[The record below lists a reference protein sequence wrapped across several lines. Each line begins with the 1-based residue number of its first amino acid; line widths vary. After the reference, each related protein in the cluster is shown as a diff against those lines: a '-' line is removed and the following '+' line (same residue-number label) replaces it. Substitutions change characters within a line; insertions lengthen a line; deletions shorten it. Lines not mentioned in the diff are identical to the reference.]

1 MHHKIFVKIDLKVP
15 VVIKNMEIF
24 ETLPDYPSISY
35 HDFNLD
41 IFRKK
46 EFNELSKETSNGCFF
61 SWQKIISRFIS
72 HWTLYEGLLL
82 VHDTGTG
89 KSGSAAA
96 VYDGIRRYSNI
107 KVLYLTSNE
116 TLIDNFKAEIV
127 RRSKILSEEV
137 SKEEED
143 EMDKESYN
151 RARAKVLKRENFV
164 FKTYGIFASRL
175 QDENVSYWEDSL
187 IIMDEVHNL
196 IVTDIENKPESNY
209 FVILDWLDK
218 IKKKRVLVLTATPM
232 RQEVD
237 EIAPIVNL
245 VLPST
250 KRFEIGKQFKNKY
263 FEVVS
268 KKDKSVDELE
278 WRKDMEDE
286 FQEKIKGYVSVV
298 KQRRDVK
305 VEYIG
310 NILKP
315 IQYYKLYAHTMD
327 QFQSNTYLA
336 ALIKDETEK
345 KKKGGVKSSSF
356 YSNAQ
361 QASLFVFP
369 NGGYGEKANEKFI
382 TNSTFSIVDPNTKKE
397 TNILINKLDPQFM
410 KLSNCKPGSEN
421 IDHNIEMIRK
431 YSSTYASI
439 IKHILDNPTEHIY
452 VYCDKVNG
460 SGILVLIVLLT
471 SLFNFSKVTGKMV
484 DDIWKK
490 KKRRLILLNEV
501 QGDTREKDF
510 QTLIDNFNDPKNID
524 ADYIQVIFGTDKTKE
539 GISLKRIRQMH
550 ITSGDWHFG
559 KIFQAIGRGV
569 RLLSHADL
577 SPEERNVKIFLHCA
591 IPVLSSQQHVEVE
604 QQDVVEQQD
613 DDEDEEDVDD
623 EDEED
628 VQDDDLDFLYGSD
641 DVGQTDFT
649 REQLSKSIDFKRY
662 YRSEL
667 YDLNIKKIEY
677 SLLVSAFDCQLNK
690 HVNKRDGYEDY
701 SPECYYT
708 KCRYECNGFE
718 DVDVSKVS
726 IDYSNYDY
734 FYSTEKL
741 DYVIQQISRL
751 FNDHPIWSF
760 DQVCKKLN
768 PEKINNREIFEAVEM
783 ILDTPLPILYKGYHK
798 LYLSRNENTLFLID
812 NVGFTSVEKEHPE
825 YMMYYALHPSFYF
838 QFDYNSLMD
847 LIVEKRDTVYKL
859 VNTINQWVDKPGD
872 YTNHL
877 IKLMGAIPLSYQ
889 ELIVFPLLIEMITTN
904 TNSKLKKFWDVYY
917 NDRFFQNKDGD
928 FIHRL
933 FPIPRKYNTENEK
946 WEDFTDAVPMN
957 EEDHN
962 TDEFKKKYIQ
972 DNKYKIYGYFVK
984 KPNCTNFKIRDV
996 RDKKKPN
1003 KTYETIGKECTSY
1016 DQDELLYF
1024 LYILGQKYPTD
1035 KPDKPSL
1042 LKAYEC
1048 TAILND
1054 KKLESVTKNKKNWI
1068 SFTKEFKDIKKDVET
1083 MRFFHYFISLS
1094 KTELCGYLQDKMKEQ
1109 DLIVLPPL
1117 RK

>member
-15 VVIKNMEIF
+15 AVIKNMEIF

-46 EFNELSKETSNGCFF
+46 EFNELSKEVTSGCFF
-61 SWQKIISRFIS
+61 SWQKIISRFLS

-82 VHDTGTG
+82 IHDTGTG

-96 VYDGIRRYSNI
+96 VYDGIRRYSNL

-116 TLIDNFKAEIV
+116 TLIDNFKAEVV

-175 QDENVSYWEDSL
+175 QDEDPSYWEGSL

-196 IVTDIENKPESNY
+196 IVTDIENKPDSNY

-237 EIAPIVNL
+237 EIAPILNL

-250 KRFEIGKQFKNKY
+250 KRFEIGKEFKNKY
-263 FEVVS
+263 FNVVS
-268 KKDKSVDELE
+268 KKDKSVDELQ
-278 WRKDMEDE
+278 WRKDMKDE

-315 IQYYKLYAHTMD
+315 IQYYRLYAHTMD
-327 QFQSNTYLA
+327 EFQSKTYLA
-336 ALIKDETEK
+336 ALTKDETEK

-369 NGGYGEKANEKFI
+369 NGEYGEKANEKFI

-397 TNILINKLDPQFM
+397 TNILVNKLDPEFM
-410 KLSNCKPGSEN
+410 KLSKCKYGDEN

-439 IKHILDNPTEHIY
+439 IQHILDNPTEHIY

-471 SLFNFSKVTGKMV
+471 SLFNFSKVTGKTV
-484 DDIWKK
+484 SSIWKK

-510 QTLIDNFNDPKNID
+510 QTLIDSFNDPNNID

-550 ITSGDWHFG
+550 VTSGDWHFG

-591 IPVLSSQQHVEVE
+591 IPLLNSQHDVQVE
-604 QQDVVEQQD
+604 QEQDDEQQVED
-613 DDEDEEDVDD
+613 EDDEQE
-623 EDEED
+623 
-628 VQDDDLDFLYGSD
+628 DDDLDFLYGSD
-641 DVGQTDFT
+641 DMGQTDFT
-649 REQLSKSIDFKRY
+649 REQLSRSIDFKRY

-690 HVNKRDGYEDY
+690 HVNKRDGYDDY

-718 DVDVSKVS
+718 DVDVSKVV

-734 FYSTEKL
+734 FYATEKL
-741 DYVIQQISRL
+741 DYVIKQVSKL

-768 PEKINNREIFEAVEM
+768 PEINNREIFEALEI
-783 ILDTPLPILYKGYHK
+783 ILDTPLPIIYKGYHK

-812 NVGFTSVEKEHPE
+812 NVGFTSIETEHPE

-838 QFDYNSLMD
+838 PFDYDALMD
-847 LIVEKRDTVYKL
+847 LIVEKHDTVMKI
-859 VNTINQWVDKPGD
+859 VFTVNQWVEKPGD

-877 IKLMGAIPLSYQ
+877 IKLMDAIPLTYQ
-889 ELIVFPLLIEMITTN
+889 EAIIFPLFIEMITKN
-904 TNSKLKKFWDVYY
+904 TTSKLKKFWDVYY
-917 NDRFFQNKDGD
+917 SDRFFQNKEGD

-933 FPIPRKYNTENEK
+933 FPVPRKYNTQTGD

-962 TDEFKKKYIQ
+962 TDEFKKKYIE

-984 KPNCTNFKIRDV
+984 KPNSTSFKIRDV

-1016 DQDELLYF
+1016 SMNELLHF
-1024 LYILGQKYPTD
+1024 LFIVGQRYPTE
-1035 KPDKPSL
+1035 KPDNPSL
-1042 LKAYEC
+1042 AKNYDC
-1048 TAILND
+1048 TAILNS
-1054 KKLESVTKNKKNWI
+1054 KKIELVTKNKPEWK
-1068 SFTKEFKDIKKDVET
+1068 SFINEFKELKTDVDV
-1083 MRFFHYFISLS
+1083 MRFFHYFSSLT
-1094 KTELCGYLQDKMKEQ
+1094 KKQLCGYLQSKMKEE

-1117 RK
+1117 HK